1 MQFLLTA
8 VNAKYIHSN
17 PAVYSLKAYA
27 GSQLQPYIA
36 LAQYTI
42 NQKTEEI
49 LGDLYKRHP
58 DVIGFSCYI
67 WNIDVIQE
75 LLWEIPKVLPDTD
88 IWLGGP
94 EVSYDGEILIKKLPM
109 IKGIM
114 VGEGEETFKELLT
127 YYTSKKRKETK
138 GGSKKMRK
146 TLNLNKY
153 RDLF

>member
-109 IKGIM
+109 KEQMYSLLNSIKHVRNGYP
-114 VGEGEETFKELLT
+114 FSFCD
-127 YYTSKKRKETK
+127 SKRQKRKDFFQTHSLRPE
-138 GGSKKMRK
+138 SS
-146 TLNLNKY
+146 
-153 RDLF
+153 

>member
-94 EVSYDGEILIKKLPM
+94 EVSYDGEILIKSFP
-109 IKGIM
+109 
-114 VGEGEETFKELLT
+114 
-127 YYTSKKRKETK
+127 
-138 GGSKKMRK
+138 
-146 TLNLNKY
+146 
-153 RDLF
+153 

>member
-49 LGDLYKRHP
+49 LGDLY
-58 DVIGFSCYI
+58 
-67 WNIDVIQE
+67 
-75 LLWEIPKVLPDTD
+75 
-88 IWLGGP
+88 
-94 EVSYDGEILIKKLPM
+94 
-109 IKGIM
+109 
-114 VGEGEETFKELLT
+114 
-127 YYTSKKRKETK
+127 
-138 GGSKKMRK
+138 
-146 TLNLNKY
+146 
-153 RDLF
+153 